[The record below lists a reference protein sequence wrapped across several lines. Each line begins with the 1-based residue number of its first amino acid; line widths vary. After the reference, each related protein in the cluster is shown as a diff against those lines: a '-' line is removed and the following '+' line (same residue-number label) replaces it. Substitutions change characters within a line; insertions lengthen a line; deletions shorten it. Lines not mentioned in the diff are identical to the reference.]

1 MVKTITKVV
10 PPQYVWSVVRERDG
24 ITVEVH
30 VDSYAAAWCAWER
43 EQITGYRHVV
53 TKTRLI
59 PDFIRGE
66 MVPRGEATCG
76 ARPDAD
82 DGRLPGGVRD
92 DGGPDR
98 GALDGGPEAS

>member
-24 ITVEVH
+24 ITVELH

-43 EQITGYRHVV
+43 EQVNGYRHVV

-59 PDFIRGE
+59 PDFVRGE
-66 MVPRGEATCG
+66 IVSREEASCG
-76 ARPDAD
+76 ARGAGDNSR
-82 DGRLPGGVRD
+82 GPGGVLV

-98 GALDGGPEAS
+98 GALDDGPEAS